1 MLQGG
6 NCKLRSTAEYD
17 FDPLQSLPLA
27 KFPHLFDFAL
37 DQIAL
42 QHAEGLNKE
51 NAVQVIDLVAERPRQ
66 QILAANLKRLAFGVL
81 RFHGDELS
89 RHLIA
94 AKPSCGEAS
103 VFRV

>member
-17 FDPLQSLPLA
+17 FHPLQSLPLA

-42 QHAEGLNKE
+42 QHAEVLNKE

-66 QILAANLKRLAFGVL
+66 QILAANLKRLAFEVL
-81 RFHGDELS
+81 RFHGDKLWP
-89 RHLIA
+89 HHIA
-94 AKPSCGEAS
+94 AKPRNGQAA
-103 VFRV
+103 